1 MYLINITISEVAV
14 KSEQA
19 EQMLAQ
25 HRQWFGKYFERGN
38 FLLLGPYS
46 EKGAGVIIAQAES
59 REVLQAILT
68 EDVYYPDGAEY
79 EVREFTASKIHP
91 QIGDF
96 AGR

>member
-1 MYLINITISEVAV
+1 MYLINIILSEAALN
-14 KSEQA
+14 SGQA

-25 HRQWFGKYFERGN
+25 HRQWFGKYFERGH

-46 EKGAGVIIAQAES
+46 GKAAGVIVAQAES
-59 REVLQAILT
+59 RDALQAILA

-79 EVREFTASKIHP
+79 EVREFTANKIHP